1 MKLFVASLLSLFI
14 CGTGFTMSDVV
25 LVEPVMMT
33 PAEGDDDDGCDG
45 GCPLPESVLNEGGCD
60 GGCPDHGDD
69 NGDGDGKEVQHGCG
83 GSCPEDGDD
92 HGDDN
97 GNGGKEV
104 RGGCDG
110 GCPDHGDD
118 NGDGDKE

>member
-25 LVEPVMMT
+25 MVEPVMMT

-45 GCPLPESVLNEGGCD
+45 GCPLPESVMNEGGCD
-60 GGCPDHGDD
+60 GGCP
-69 NGDGDGKEVQHGCG
+69 
-83 GSCPEDGDD
+83 D

-118 NGDGDKE
+118 NGNGDKE